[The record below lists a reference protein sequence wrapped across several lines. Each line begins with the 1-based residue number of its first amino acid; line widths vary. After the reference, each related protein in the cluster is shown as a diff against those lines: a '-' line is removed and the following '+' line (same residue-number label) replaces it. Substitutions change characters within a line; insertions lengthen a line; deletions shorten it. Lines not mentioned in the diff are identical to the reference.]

1 MIDRNVDNPL
11 RDENDVED
19 LDDIMDYYNIDKRDL
34 IALDDNTGLFDDPEN
49 IDESY
54 YLD

>member
-1 MIDRNVDNPL
+1 MIDKDPNNPL

-19 LDDIMDYYNIDKRDL
+19 LDDIMDYYNIKDRDL
-34 IALDDNTGLFDDPEN
+34 IELDNNGLFDDPEN